1 MDAKKLLEAD
11 YLDIIY
17 DHRNKG
23 YGGYELRK
31 NYSSR
36 VRKGVGF
43 LMLGLS
49 AIVSFS
55 FVNVKKEIAAPLGPA
70 VVVTVIDNIKPD
82 QPPPPKPT
90 MPPAAPPPPA
100 KSAIYIPPVIEP
112 DKDVQPDELMTE
124 VSKLKNVNPGN
135 ANIDSG
141 ADGLN
146 PPIIGKNTGGPI
158 VVATTKAPEIPMFV
172 EQMPAFPGDMQSY
185 LSKNINYP
193 PNAREAGVQGRVA
206 ITFVVNEDGSITNAK
221 VTHSIGA
228 GCDEEALRVIKAMP
242 KWKAGKN
249 NGVATKVMFTQA
261 ISFKLE

>member
-1 MDAKKLLEAD
+1 MDAKKLLDAD

-31 NYSSR
+31 NYSKR
-36 VRKGVGF
+36 IKKGVGF

-55 FVNVKKEIAAPLGPA
+55 FISSRAHTHVITEIHPPVVITEVKLPEAP
-70 VVVTVIDNIKPD
+70 K
-82 QPPPPKPT
+82 PPKPID
-90 MPPAAPPPPA
+90 PPATPPPPA
-100 KSAIYIPPVIEP
+100 KSAIYTPPVVEP
-112 DKDVQPDELMTE
+112 DNNVRPDELMTE

-146 PPIIGKNTGGPI
+146 PPITGNNPNGPI
-158 VVATTKAPEIPMFV
+158 VVAATKVPDIPIFV
-172 EQMPAFPGDMQSY
+172 EQMPAFNGDMQSY

-221 VTHSIGA
+221 VTRSIGA

-242 KWKAGKN
+242 KWKPGKN

>member
-55 FVNVKKEIAAPLGPA
+55 FVRMEKPITSITVTTTVTPHIIEVERKEKPP
-70 VVVTVIDNIKPD
+70 VV
-82 QPPPPKPT
+82 PPKKAET
-90 MPPAAPPPPA
+90 PPPA
-100 KSAIYIPPVIEP
+100 KSKIITPPVITDKEIEP
-112 DKDVQPDELMTE
+112 DKQMTRNE
-124 VSKLKNVNPGN
+124 DMKNFNPGK
-135 ANIDSG
+135 ANVDSG

-146 PPIIGKNTGGPI
+146 PPIAGNNPGGPV
-158 VVATTKAPEIPMFV
+158 VVAAANVPAIPVFV

-193 PNAREAGVQGRVA
+193 PNAREAGIQGRVA

-221 VTHSIGA
+221 VTHSLGA

>member
-55 FVNVKKEIAAPLGPA
+55 FISSRAHTHVVTEIHPP
-70 VVVTVIDNIKPD
+70 VVVTDVHLPEAPK
-82 QPPPPKPT
+82 PPKPIAT
-90 MPPAAPPPPA
+90 PAAPPPPV
-100 KSAIYIPPVIEP
+100 KTKIFTPPVITDAEIKP
-112 DKDVQPDELMTE
+112 DQQMVEVKELAHFT
-124 VSKLKNVNPGN
+124 PGN

-146 PPIIGKNTGGPI
+146 PPIAGNNPGGPI
-158 VVATTKAPEIPMFV
+158 VVTPPNVPAIPMFV

-193 PNAREAGVQGRVA
+193 ANAREAGIQGRVA

>member
-55 FVNVKKEIAAPLGPA
+55 FIKMDKTVAPPNVTATVCPRLIEIPHK
-70 VVVTVIDNIKPD
+70 DN
-82 QPPPPKPT
+82 PPVDPPKK
-90 MPPAAPPPPA
+90 AEAPPPPA
-100 KSAIYIPPVIEP
+100 KAKIWTQPIITDKPIEP
-112 DKDVQPDELMTE
+112 DKQMTRNE
-124 VSKLKNVNPGN
+124 DLKHFNPGASN
-135 ANIDSG
+135 ADSG
-141 ADGLN
+141 SNDLN
-146 PPIIGKNTGGPI
+146 PPIAGNNPGGPI
-158 VVATTKAPEIPMFV
+158 VVTPPNVPAIPMFV

-193 PNAREAGVQGRVA
+193 PNAREAGIQGRVA